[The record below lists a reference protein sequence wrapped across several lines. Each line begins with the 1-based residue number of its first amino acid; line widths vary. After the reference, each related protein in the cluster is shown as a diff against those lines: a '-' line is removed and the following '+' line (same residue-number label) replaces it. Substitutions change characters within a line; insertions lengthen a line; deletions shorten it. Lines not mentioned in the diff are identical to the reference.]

1 MINTDFFLIFT
12 NIEDTDMIKEIPIQ
26 GFDAKLNNAGN
37 NYPQSTNQNAMKLF
51 SNFLFV
57 SSRNSGKT
65 HSCVKLIKN
74 GYENCKLVDND
85 GIVHPLRTF
94 LISPTSEQKI
104 FENLKSLDENDIYQE
119 YTDEIFQ
126 NIIDEIERTNEEIN
140 QYKLYKDTYELI
152 KRTNTNNILKLISE
166 NPEIIEILQQYN
178 FQNPDE
184 IDIKYKEKPAN
195 FVILDDLMSSSAF
208 SRKTQNLLTYYLIR
222 NRHHFISFFILVQHL
237 RAVPP
242 SIINNCNVYFIGKF
256 ASHKYILDQ
265 LYEMVSNVLTEEQFS
280 DLYSHSIKEKYG
292 ALIIDNSGDTKRFYK
307 SLDKELIIE

>member
-1 MINTDFFLIFT
+1 MT
-12 NIEDTDMIKEIPIQ
+12 IKEIPIV
-26 GFDAKLNNAGN
+26 GFDAKLNNSGN
-37 NYPQSTNQNAMKLF
+37 NYPQSTNPFAPKLF

-74 GYENCKLVDND
+74 AYEDAKLIDND

-94 LISPTSEQKI
+94 LISPTYDANKI
-104 FENLKSLDENDIYQE
+104 FENLKSLDENDIHQE

-126 NIIDEIERTNEEIN
+126 EIIDDIEKTNEEV
-140 QYKLYKDTYELI
+140 QEYKLYKDAYELI
-152 KRTNTNNILKLISE
+152 KRTKKNNILKLITE
-166 NPEIIEILQQYN
+166 KPEILEILQQYD
-178 FQNPDE
+178 FQHPDT
-184 IDIKYKEKPAN
+184 IDIKYREKPVN
-195 FVILDDLMSSSAF
+195 FLILDDLMSSSAF

-256 ASHKYILDQ
+256 ASHKYILEQ

-280 DLYSHSIKEKYG
+280 DLYTHAIADKYG

-307 SLDKELIIE
+307 ALDKELIIE